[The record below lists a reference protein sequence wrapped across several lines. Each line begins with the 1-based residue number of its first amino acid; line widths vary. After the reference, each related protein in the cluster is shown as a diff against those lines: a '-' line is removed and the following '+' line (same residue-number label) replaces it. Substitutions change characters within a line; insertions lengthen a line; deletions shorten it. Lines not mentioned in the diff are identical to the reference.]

1 MRLSPIQLLE
11 SGIERIFVE
20 RVRDDAKDQSMLVNL
35 DFQVFKE
42 IRAFPD
48 FWNEEPEPA
57 TLRDR
62 TFRVTLGLRTPP
74 EKHFQKYR
82 FELVVSGVL
91 MAMPESFR
99 GRSVQDMVLE
109 YGLTLLYGIAREQLA
124 ATSAR
129 MLNGTCTLPTMSFL
143 GEAKAVSVSQS

>member
-1 MRLSPIQLLE
+1 MRLSPIQLLD
-11 SGIERIFVE
+11 SGLERVFVE
-20 RVRDDAKDQSMLVNL
+20 RVRDVADGQAMVGSL

-42 IRAFPD
+42 IQAYPD
-48 FWNEEPEPA
+48 YWHEDPEPA
-57 TLRDR
+57 SLKDR

-99 GRSVQDMVLE
+99 DQSVQDMVLE

-143 GEAKAVSVSQS
+143 GEAKSVSEK

>member
-1 MRLSPIQLLE
+1 MRLSPIQLLD

-20 RVRDDAKDQSMLVNL
+20 TVRDAVGEQAMGNTL

-42 IRAFPD
+42 IRPCPEY
-48 FWNEEPEPA
+48 WNEEPDPA
-57 TLRDR
+57 SLKER

-91 MAMPESFR
+91 MSMPESFSS
-99 GRSVQDMVLE
+99 RSVKDMVLE
-109 YGLTLLYGIAREQLA
+109 YGLTLLYGIVREQLI
-124 ATSAR
+124 ATTAR
-129 MLNGTCTLPTMSFL
+129 MPNGASMLPTMSFL
-143 GEAKAVSVSQS
+143 GEAKADGGK